1 MDARSFYG
9 SRRATKVTTIA
20 EAYDAV
26 ENNKNVVSIVV
37 LPPID
42 GDSGRKESDCEYVT
56 SDTEDMFEPAG
67 EIEVEEEIDS
77 GDKLT
82 VPLSPP
88 KKKSRKDAP
97 KWKKSVSSDKSLP
110 PSRSNVAENILVLD
124 GSTPYQT
131 WEKIFSCSMLNH
143 IVLQTNLYAQRDKNS
158 PNFSLSGG
166 DVRKFLG
173 IILLSGYHSLPQ
185 EQYYWSTQPD
195 LGVPAAYNTMSRK
208 RCFAIKKFIHFADNQ
223 NLKEGD
229 KMSRISPLHEM
240 LNNNLIHLGIFHELL
255 SVDESMVPYFGRHS
269 AKSLYVGSQ
278 YVLAIKSGACVGMK
292 ATHII

>member
-124 GSTPYQT
+124 SSTPYQT

-166 DVRKFLG
+166 DVRKLLG
-173 IILLSGYHSLPQ
+173 IILFL
-185 EQYYWSTQPD
+185 
-195 LGVPAAYNTMSRK
+195 
-208 RCFAIKKFIHFADNQ
+208 AITLYPKSNIIGRH
-223 NLKEGD
+223 
-229 KMSRISPLHEM
+229 
-240 LNNNLIHLGIFHELL
+240 NLIWVYQLRTTQWVENAVLL
-255 SVDESMVPYFGRHS
+255 SRNLFILPTIKISKRVTKWAESHP
-269 AKSLYVGSQ
+269 
-278 YVLAIKSGACVGMK
+278 CMK
-292 ATHII
+292 C